1 MTFRASLRAFADR
14 VHDSTVTATADGAP
28 GTGTHDGSEVARLLA
43 AARNVLS
50 RSGWWGFKVES
61 VLREARLSTR
71 SFYRHYDGKN
81 DLLMDLFEEEV
92 DGIVRRLERLA
103 ASDPQPDGRLAAW
116 IDGILAMAFE
126 ERHAGPA
133 SMFAQ
138 HWRLL
143 LETYPDRMQR
153 IVERLVGTLT
163 PVLRDGAELGVWP
176 QARPDVDAYCVF
188 YVAASVA
195 ADLAACPGELSR
207 AEATDR
213 VLPFVRRALGG

>member
-1 MTFRASLRAFADR
+1 
-14 VHDSTVTATADGAP
+14 
-28 GTGTHDGSEVARLLA
+28 
-43 AARNVLS
+43 LS

-81 DLLMDLFEEEV
+81 DLLMDLFEQEV

-103 ASDPQPDGRLAAW
+103 DSHTAPDDRLAAW
-116 IDGILAMAFE
+116 LDGILAMAFD

-143 LETYPDRMQR
+143 LETYPERMQR
-153 IVERLVGTLT
+153 IVGRLVNTLT
-163 PVLRDGAELGVWP
+163 PVLRDGAELGIWP
-176 QARPDVDAYCVF
+176 QVRPEADAYCVF
-188 YVAASVA
+188 YMGASVA

-207 AEATDR
+207 AEATER
-213 VLPFVRRALGG
+213 VLPFVLRALAG